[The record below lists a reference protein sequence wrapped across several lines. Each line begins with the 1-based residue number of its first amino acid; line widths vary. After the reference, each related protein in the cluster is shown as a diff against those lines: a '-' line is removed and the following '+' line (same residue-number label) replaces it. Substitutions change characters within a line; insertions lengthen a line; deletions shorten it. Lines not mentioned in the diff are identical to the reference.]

1 MITKIPVV
9 VILGHID
16 HGKTSLLDAIRQTSF
31 VKKESGGITQHI
43 GAFDV
48 EIKNKKIT
56 FIDTPGHEAFS
67 QMRERGA
74 KVADIAVLVIDA
86 EEGVKTQTVEAI
98 NYLKEINIPMV
109 VALNKID
116 KPNANPEKVKIQLQN
131 YGIFVEGYGGD
142 IPVVETSAKTKKG
155 INELLE
161 VIDLLYQMNEV
172 KVDENKPA
180 KGVIIEVSLDYQMGK
195 KVTLIVEEGI
205 LNLKDIVGT
214 QTAYGRVKNIIDW
227 RGTSKNKLLPGESG
241 IVLGFEDLPTL
252 GENFYVFKTLKEV
265 QIFIEENKDKIIQKK
280 SSVKSKMKIKVIIR
294 ADFKGSLDVLE
305 ELLIKKLSNEDVGFE
320 ILESKVGEITE
331 NDVKIAKDMNAKIIS
346 FRQKLSKN
354 VESLASSLN
363 VEILNFDLIYDFIDN
378 IQKKIKEKIEQKPKE
393 KKEVGKLKVLV
404 VFKTQRKNQKEVKQ
418 VFGVKILDGDIQKND
433 FLIIQKEK
441 EIIQGQII
449 EIQRDKK
456 EIESAKVGEEIG
468 IEFKGNGKVKIGDEA
483 IVLRL
488 I

>member
-378 IQKKIKEKIEQKPKE
+378 IQKKIKEEIEQKPKE

-404 VFKTQRKNQKEVKQ
+404 VFKTQRKNQKEVRQ
-418 VFGVKILDGDIQKND
+418 VLGVKILDGDIQKND

>member
-378 IQKKIKEKIEQKPKE
+378 IQKKIKEEIEQKPKE

-418 VFGVKILDGDIQKND
+418 VFGAKILDGDIQKND

>member
-378 IQKKIKEKIEQKPKE
+378 IQKKIKEEIEQKPKE